1 MAYSDFTLESAC
13 SAFALGVNQEVDLFA
28 SVPVAHV
35 SPLLRAVVEAKNDNI
50 KGGLGQCTAEM
61 VAARTFNQRHSEG
74 PSLVHGAVTTG
85 SLWKFLKLSDDT
97 VFIDRSEY
105 YLDQLEKVLGILLHC
120 VGGDPATAGA
130 AA

>member
-50 KGGLGQCTAEM
+50 KGGLGQCAAEM